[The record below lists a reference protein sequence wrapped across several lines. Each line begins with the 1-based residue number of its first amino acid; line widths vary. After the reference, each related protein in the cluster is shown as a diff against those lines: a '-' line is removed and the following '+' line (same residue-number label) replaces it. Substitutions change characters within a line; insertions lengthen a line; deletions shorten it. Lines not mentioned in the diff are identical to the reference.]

1 MGDALQPAAGRLTLE
16 RCSFVPPPGYD
27 DVTNYAY
34 RGPDEVPRLKVHYV
48 PDLDAVGGLDAALK
62 DYQAQVVKFL
72 LAQVESASP
81 APTPRGDLTT
91 ETLVFTFPGT
101 GANDPCDR
109 YREWCGF
116 GRFPKGA
123 GFQVEYVTS
132 AEDAAGE
139 GVFEKVLSSVRL
151 VGEATPGGKA
161 APGLVRRQAGAVTL
175 AMPVEL
181 QPPTSFHFVR
191 EEKGSKARLTVAIAG
206 SAADAHALIEEHLKG
221 LGIVSEPAAPLA
233 ALAQAPATLARAVWK
248 AHRHSS
254 KGDVTRTVCHQ
265 VKPIKDSHVIVL
277 GEATDDWH
285 DRLLGDFD
293 RLIDSTSEGWR

>member
-1 MGDALQPAAGRLTLE
+1 MGDALQPAAGRMTLE

-91 ETLVFTFPGT
+91 ATLVFTFPGT
-101 GANDPCDR
+101 GPNDPYDR
-109 YREWCGF
+109 YRERCGI

-123 GFQVEYVTS
+123 GFQIEYVTS
-132 AEDAAGE
+132 AEDAASE
-139 GVFEKVLSSVRL
+139 GVFETVLSSVRL
-151 VGEATPGGKA
+151 VGEATPGGE
-161 APGLVRRQAGAVTL
+161 APPGFVRRQAGAVTL
-175 AMPVEL
+175 AVPVEL

-206 SAADAHALIEEHLKG
+206 SADDARALIEEHLKG
-221 LGIVSEPAAPLA
+221 LGIVPEQVAPLA
-233 ALAQAPATLARAVWK
+233 ALARAPARAVWK
-248 AHRHSS
+248 APWHSS
-254 KGDVTRTVCHQ
+254 KGDVARTVCHQ
-265 VKPIKDSHVIVL
+265 VKPVKNAHLVVL

-293 RLIDSTSEGWR
+293 RLIDSSSEGWR

>member
-1 MGDALQPAAGRLTLE
+1 M
-16 RCSFVPPPGYD
+16 
-27 DVTNYAY
+27 
-34 RGPDEVPRLKVHYV
+34 
-48 PDLDAVGGLDAALK
+48 
-62 DYQAQVVKFL
+62 
-72 LAQVESASP
+72 
-81 APTPRGDLTT
+81 TT

-206 SAADAHALIEEHLKG
+206 SARRRTCADRGASERVGDRFRTGGPARRAGPRRLPRWPARSGRASSQLEGRCHADG
-221 LGIVSEPAAPLA
+221 LPSG
-233 ALAQAPATLARAVWK
+233 QAYQGFPRDRPGGGDRRLARSPA
-248 AHRHSS
+248 
-254 KGDVTRTVCHQ
+254 G
-265 VKPIKDSHVIVL
+265 
-277 GEATDDWH
+277 
-285 DRLLGDFD
+285 RL
-293 RLIDSTSEGWR
+293 